1 MPGISA
7 IGAYVPKYRLAR
19 SLFAQ
24 AWGSGGGPG
33 ERAVASYDED
43 TLSLAVNAAVDAINA
58 HGRDGIDAVYFA
70 STTAP
75 YREKSSA
82 ALVTAAADLGTNVRT
97 ADFGGSLRAGA
108 MALRAAID
116 AVNGGSAGSVLVV
129 ASDTRRGYPK
139 SPFES
144 TFGDAAAAIVVTGTG
159 AVEIADSVTSTNEMA
174 DVWRRESDDFV
185 RSWEDRFVI
194 TQGYEMVTKAA
205 VNDLLAKNGLTIADI
220 STAAVYGPD
229 IRNHTALMRG
239 LGFDPKTQVAGHLI
253 DVIGNTGAAHTLLML
268 AAVLEKAEAGQKVLA
283 ASYGDG
289 ADAFLLDVKERPK
302 VNKGVAGHLA
312 DRRDLTSY
320 DRFLAYR
327 GALKTDPEPPTRPES
342 MGAAT
347 KSWRLASDQIR
358 LHASKCNQCGMVTHP
373 IQRIC
378 YECRSKDDYVEVRL
392 YDKPATIFAFTK
404 DHLAGGPEPPVL
416 NCIAESSEGQ
426 ARVFSI
432 LTDAS
437 PDEVKIG
444 MPIEFTF
451 RKMNEAANFHNYYWK
466 VKPTSNGQAGG

>member
-82 ALVTAAADLGTNVRT
+82 ALVTAAADLGTNIRT
-97 ADFGGSLRAGA
+97 ADFGGSLRSGA

-116 AVNGGSAGSVLVV
+116 AVNGGSVGSVLVV

-205 VNDLLAKNGLTIADI
+205 VNDLLAKNGLAIADV

-268 AAVLEKAEAGQKVLA
+268 AAVLEKAEAGQKC
-283 ASYGDG
+283 S
-289 ADAFLLDVKERPK
+289 P
-302 VNKGVAGHLA
+302 
-312 DRRDLTSY
+312 
-320 DRFLAYR
+320 
-327 GALKTDPEPPTRPES
+327 
-342 MGAAT
+342 
-347 KSWRLASDQIR
+347 
-358 LHASKCNQCGMVTHP
+358 
-373 IQRIC
+373 
-378 YECRSKDDYVEVRL
+378 
-392 YDKPATIFAFTK
+392 PATAT
-404 DHLAGGPEPPVL
+404 G
-416 NCIAESSEGQ
+416 
-426 ARVFSI
+426 
-432 LTDAS
+432 
-437 PDEVKIG
+437 
-444 MPIEFTF
+444 
-451 RKMNEAANFHNYYWK
+451 
-466 VKPTSNGQAGG
+466 PTSSCST

>member
-1 MPGISA
+1 M
-7 IGAYVPKYRLAR
+7 
-19 SLFAQ
+19 
-24 AWGSGGGPG
+24 
-33 ERAVASYDED
+33 
-43 TLSLAVNAAVDAINA
+43 
-58 HGRDGIDAVYFA
+58 
-70 STTAP
+70 
-75 YREKSSA
+75 
-82 ALVTAAADLGTNVRT
+82 
-97 ADFGGSLRAGA
+97 
-108 MALRAAID
+108 
-116 AVNGGSAGSVLVV
+116 
-129 ASDTRRGYPK
+129 
-139 SPFES
+139 SPPP
-144 TFGDAAAAIVVTGTG
+144 
-159 AVEIADSVTSTNEMA
+159 
-174 DVWRRESDDFV
+174 R
-185 RSWEDRFVI
+185 
-194 TQGYEMVTKAA
+194 
-205 VNDLLAKNGLTIADI
+205 
-220 STAAVYGPD
+220 VYGPD

-289 ADAFLLDVKERPK
+289 ADVFLLDVKERPK
-302 VNKGVAGHLA
+302 VSKGVAGHLA

-378 YECRSKDDYVEVRL
+378 YGCRSKDDYVEVRL

-466 VKPTSNGQAGG
+466 VKPASNGQAGG